1 MARNIPDHPPKEHRL
16 PMLRP
21 LGKSEQLS
29 SVSHALGFFKNVG
42 MSAHYTL
49 STRSTTQ
56 PPDLQSLVYAAVAD
70 VIRKHVILSAIP
82 INEASPEAY
91 FARLEVIDLAK
102 CVVWKTRIGC
112 ATRGEQEEDGELDAM
127 LEGQHN
133 VDFKTDYGDVPFWRL
148 IILQDAGTEL
158 SFTASFIFHHSLGDG
173 ATGSIFHSSFL
184 QGLNTAI
191 SLPCL
196 DTHSNTRIPVN
207 PTVQLLAPLEHLH
220 PLPINPNP
228 HSHRADNASELKE
241 WFGNPIHTPLKTH
254 YKTLFLSPATTATF
268 AKKCK
273 DNGVSVTSGL
283 TAILADALFNA
294 LPDTVEAL
302 TGIVPINLRPWLDL
316 PATEADGAMGS
327 FIDAMKVHVRR
338 EECGEGGGGG
348 GDAKGMMSGLRA
360 AQYTSE
366 EIKRYL
372 ANASPTGEP
381 YTSIAP
387 FKLIPDV
394 ATVFTSL
401 VGTKRDAAFEISNL
415 GRFHDPS
422 AHDLRHGDDA
432 AHWRIGRMVF
442 SRSAVVF
449 GAAVTTS
456 VITGADGGLS
466 VGFCWQDGVV
476 ERSVVEQVV
485 KVCRE
490 GVEGCG
496 F

>member
-1 MARNIPDHPPKEHRL
+1 
-16 PMLRP
+16 
-21 LGKSEQLS
+21 
-29 SVSHALGFFKNVG
+29 

-49 STRSTTQ
+49 QLSTTIH
-56 PPDLQSLVYAAVAD
+56 PPDLQNVVYAALTE
-70 VIRKHVILSAIP
+70 VIRKHPILSAIP
-82 INEASPEAY
+82 INEAAPEAY

-102 CVVWKTRIGC
+102 CVFWKTRAGC
-112 ATRGEQEEDGELDAM
+112 VTRGAEDRELDAI

-133 VDFKTDYGDVPFWRL
+133 VGFKCDYSDVPFWRL
-148 IILQDAGTEL
+148 IILRDVGTEL

-173 ATGSIFHSSFL
+173 ATGSIFHTSFL

-191 SLPCL
+191 SLPSL
-196 DTHSNTRIPVN
+196 DTHNNTCIPID
-207 PTVQLLAPLEHLH
+207 PTIQLLCPLEHLH
-220 PLPINPNP
+220 PLPINPTP
-228 HSHRADNASELKE
+228 RSHRADNGSELAE
-241 WFGNPIHTPLKTH
+241 WFGTPIHTPLKTH
-254 YKTLFLSPATTATF
+254 YKTLYFSPATTAAF

-283 TAILADALFNA
+283 TAVLAGALFSA

-302 TGIVPINLRPWLDL
+302 TGIIPINLRPWLSL
-316 PATEADGAMGS
+316 PATEADVAMGS
-327 FIDAMKVHVRR
+327 FIDAMKVQVRR
-338 EECGEGGGGG
+338 EQFGEGGGDGES
-348 GDAKGMMSGLRA
+348 KMSGLRA
-360 AQYTSE
+360 AQHASK

-372 ANASPTGEP
+372 ANSSPTGEP

-394 ATVFTSL
+394 AAVFTSL
-401 VGTKRDAAFEISNL
+401 LGTTRDAAFEISNL

-422 AHDLRHGDDA
+422 AGFLRHGNDDA

-442 SRSAVVF
+442 SRSAVAF

-456 VITGADGGLS
+456 VVTGADGGLS

-476 ERSVVEQVV
+476 ENSVVEQGMRG
-485 KVCRE
+485 CRE